1 MFSSSAFSLKNI
13 AKVRYKERKIRYHG
27 VQNKKSS
34 ESENE
39 KEKKTQHLKQGP
51 RGYRL

>member
-1 MFSSSAFSLKNI
+1 MV

-27 VQNKKSS
+27 IQNKRSS
-34 ESENE
+34 ESEKKEE
-39 KEKKTQHLKQGP
+39 KTRQNLKQGP